1 MWISPEAHAKTGTG
15 TDRHRHRHTRYTD
28 MTHLGEVPI
37 YLGPVV
43 AHLRLTGGLARQAHS
58 YRRSREG
65 GNECEGQ
72 FLSVL
77 GVLSVLC

>member
-1 MWISPEAHAKTGTG
+1 M
-15 TDRHRHRHTRYTD
+15 
-28 MTHLGEVPI
+28 
-37 YLGPVV
+37 V
-43 AHLRLTGGLARQAHS
+43 AHLRLTGELARQAHS

-77 GVLSVLC
+77 GVLSMLC